1 MYVVLEKSRLRELYV
16 ENFEDIYLYIYL
28 NIFLDNS
35 IIKYNNFPSNL

>member
-35 IIKYNNFPSNL
+35 IIKYNNFSSSL

>member
-16 ENFEDIYLYIYL
+16 ENFEDIYFYIYL

-35 IIKYNNFPSNL
+35 IIKYNNFSSSL